1 MESWTRV
8 LRSVDVYGRRH
19 HSHTHWHCDGVGVTG
34 SCQDSIRL
42 PFFILFTYMGV
53 FPDWMVSAFLTKKE
67 GRAAFLQLGIAS
79 VHFIPALRRR
89 QWLVF
94 SRPAIRVYV

>member
-1 MESWTRV
+1 MRMAGTTHIPIGIATESALQV
-8 LRSVDVYGRRH
+8 LVKIPSG
-19 HSHTHWHCDGVGVTG
+19 CFF
-34 SCQDSIRL
+34 
-42 PFFILFTYMGV
+42 FFILFIYMGV

-94 SRPAIRVYV
+94 GRPARRVYV